1 MYHPSISGNE
11 NNDAQPGKTHWR
23 PEAVLDLYNCVLAS
37 FLFVSP
43 WLFGYASI
51 DARIDVWASGA
62 LIVLVSFASFVAFSD
77 WQEWFNLLLGIWLVA
92 SPWVL
97 GFAHTRAMHF
107 SIGIGSAVAF
117 LAALELFLIFDN
129 SSRSPSPTRGDDR
142 SSAG

>member
-1 MYHPSISGNE
+1 MYHPFTSRDNAGTQ
-11 NNDAQPGKTHWR
+11 ARTTHR
-23 PEAVLDLYNCVLAS
+23 RREAVLDVYNCILAS

-43 WLFGYASI
+43 WLFRYASF
-51 DARIDVWASGA
+51 DARIDIWVSAA
-62 LIVLVSFASFVAFSD
+62 VIALVSLVSLVAFSG
-77 WQEWFNLLLGIWLVA
+77 WQEWLNLLLGIWLVA

-107 SIGIGSAVAF
+107 SVGIGSAVAF

>member
-1 MYHPSISGNE
+1 MYHPFTSRNNSGTQ
-11 NNDAQPGKTHWR
+11 AGTTHR
-23 PEAVLDLYNCVLAS
+23 RREAVLDIYNCILAS

-43 WLFGYASI
+43 WLFRYASF
-51 DARIDVWASGA
+51 DARIDIWVSAA
-62 LIVLVSFASFVAFSD
+62 LIALVSFASLVAFSG

-107 SIGIGSAVAF
+107 GIGIGSAVAF

-129 SSRSPSPTRGDDR
+129 SSRSSSPMRGHDH